1 MCIPTWGNKFWWRK
15 ACGWHLKKTLAA
27 DTEWLMTES
36 FSATCTVHM
45 ENCWGLVVVWLSK
58 LSGKALMRFWTL
70 GSILGNCQPFT
81 FCFITSKAIYL
92 HLKQDVLKIIMNT
105 VLIQIVTTM
114 NIPIEALTWF
124 VFTAHLH
131 TQYCTLSRCFWFCE
145 LMCNL
150 VSCANEVIQDWSYI
164 RVCNSN
170 NAVNSQN
177 NIKQS

>member
-1 MCIPTWGNKFWWRK
+1 M
-15 ACGWHLKKTLAA
+15 KTRQPLAPRQRILM
-27 DTEWLMTES
+27 DKRLWLTPKQNS
-36 FSATCTVHM
+36 GSIYCAVHM

-58 LSGKALMRFWTL
+58 LSGKALMRFWTQEFCM
-70 GSILGNCQPFT
+70 GSILGNYQPFT

-131 TQYCTLSRCFWFCE
+131 IQYCTLSRCFWFCE